1 MLQGPCMVMRMA
13 RAVKSNFS
21 STQFHELYV
30 LRKLSV
36 DGKRKAQ
43 AFGQARTL

>member
-13 RAVKSNFS
+13 QAVNRNFS
-21 STQFHELYV
+21 SPQFHELYV
-30 LRKLSV
+30 LRKLSI

-43 AFGQARTL
+43 ASGKAQTL